1 MQSSNSVEIAPGHT
15 APDRRVGG
23 YLVGAI
29 GELPEQRRRAATL
42 STQSNRS
49 WLDATAPRSQ
59 QGALLTRNRSLL
71 LLLVVTILATA
82 LVASASGAKTI
93 KLGATLN
100 GKQEVAKQTTASSA
114 RGSFSATLSG

>member
-1 MQSSNSVEIAPGHT
+1 MQSSNSVEIAPSHT
-15 APDRRVGG
+15 APDRRV
-23 YLVGAI
+23 
-29 GELPEQRRRAATL
+29 PRRRDRRAA
-42 STQSNRS
+42 R
-49 WLDATAPRSQ
+49 AAPASRYPENVVESLVARRNGTRSQ

-82 LVASASGAKTI
+82 LVASASGAKTM
-93 KLGATLN
+93 KLSATLN